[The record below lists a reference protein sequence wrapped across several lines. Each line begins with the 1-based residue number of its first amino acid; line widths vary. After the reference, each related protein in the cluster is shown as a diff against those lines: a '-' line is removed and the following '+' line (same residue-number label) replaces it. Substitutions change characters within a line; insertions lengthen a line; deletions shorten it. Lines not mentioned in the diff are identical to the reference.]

1 MEIDTNTTQPTTEYM
16 DEDPVNPATA
26 GESGEQQQEPQDDM
40 FAVALLIDELKHE
53 DVQYRLN
60 AMRNLTVIAQA
71 LGPERTR
78 NELLPFLQGL
88 IPTQVGVN
96 LYKVSNVHW
105 VQSVL
110 MTRMRC

>member
-1 MEIDTNTTQPTTEYM
+1 MEIDTNTPQPTTEYM

-26 GESGEQQQEPQDDM
+26 GESSEQQQQEKQDDM

-78 NELLPFLQGL
+78 NELLPFLQGML
-88 IPTQVGVN
+88 QVRLNPHQLLTCLDSRV
-96 LYKVSNVHW
+96 Y
-105 VQSVL
+105 
-110 MTRMRC
+110 